1 LPTIDS
7 GAVATPTTQLGQA
20 VTIYNDEDYYFDCAS
35 ILNSDLYTNRGL
47 VWKLRLFE
55 DNTTP
60 SNIIQSGEITNVL
73 SLQDDEAIVK
83 GTITGLLEE
92 SDSYIFKNNPN
103 YSPTLYP
110 DPNDENQNVEG
121 YVPDRWTRNVLK
133 IGQNSFPIN
142 NYETHTEQ
150 YYNTQKPDTYFV
162 GTKAIGNGNSEVYY
176 TPVKNLSYYT
186 YSYSYDAGSSAYKCI
201 ALNHASSSTLVRSS
215 ISGIIKNAIVKDS
228 TGTIVS
234 ISDKV
239 TGRDLF
245 NATNNNKSIS
255 YSLGST
261 STVTEQVTNNG
272 E

>member
-1 LPTIDS
+1 MPTIDS
-7 GAVATPTTQLGQA
+7 GAVATPTTQLGQTI
-20 VTIYNDEDYYFDCAS
+20 TIYNDEDYYFDCAS

-162 GTKAIGNGNSEVYY
+162 GTKAIGNGNLEVYY

-261 STVTEQVTNNG
+261 STVTEQVTING